1 MTEKRSCPKC
11 GGQYDER
18 SALGSCP
25 RCFGEIAFGAVLGEP
40 EQGATPEL
48 AECAGLFPDLEV
60 LEPLGNGGMGSVF
73 KARQRRLGRSVAL
86 KVLRRD
92 HDRGAEATARF
103 QTEARALAQLRH
115 PSIVGIYDFG
125 QAGSFFYILM
135 EYVAGK
141 NLRQALRSERFS
153 PAKCVDV
160 ALQVCSALEC
170 AHKAGVTHRDIK
182 PENILIDGQDRVA
195 VADFGLST
203 AFEHAEGGLR
213 ITQTGTRLGTAYY
226 MAPEQAE
233 AGDADHRADIYA
245 LGVVLYEMLTG
256 ELPLGHFPAPS
267 QKSAAREDLDHVV
280 LKALSKEPGDR
291 YQSAGEMKADL
302 EALKPRYEEAE
313 ERRLEPP
320 ETIVAR
326 LRRLSL
332 AFFATWF
339 AWAALHA
346 IEPLVEALQPPTDW
360 NRTTAEVLLA
370 DALFVILVIPAWRW
384 FRLLVTRYGLERGQT
399 LVEVLARIGAIC
411 AGGVILWLVLLK
423 LADLFGPPSL
433 YPAIYLAGTL
443 LAPPAVLGVGWVTCR
458 ARAGHETFR
467 GARTAALAGGL
478 SVMLAGFVVVNR
490 SIGWGLGFQAAGA
503 LICGLA
509 ATRLW
514 PIGRL
519 PRSGPARAWVALY
532 LTLCAAAG
540 ASFALFLSPE
550 VHPHVRSFLVVPL
563 AALVFGQ
570 VAVTRALGWIP
581 FFGSR
586 AGEPA
591 GRAWFRPAMFQ
602 VYVAAMAGI
611 GFVASLLPPA
621 ESPGLVLRIPLVI
634 EQAVLVVP
642 DEAGRLLAEV
652 GPDGTVVLVTVKGV
666 EVGRLPGA
674 GQLRLVQWDGGR
686 QAFAVAGER
695 LRYARVKATGSE
707 PGREAI
713 EPAFDLG
720 NPQRVFRAGQKIAQ
734 AGLGLSPDDLT
745 INRLDAVVKEIGR
758 RRPEGSGAIAVDPE
772 RGLVA
777 YAAAGG
783 RIVLE
788 STEAPGRERRVLGA
802 GPTAVRALAFGE
814 DGSRLVSA
822 DEDGT
827 VSVWDL
833 ATGKVAS
840 TQKGVFRPG
849 EPAVLVNGRVL
860 LAVAGD
866 EIRIRV
872 VVGGTEER
880 VLDDGFLCRVSRSWR
895 RLTFGSC
902 NAADLLTFDSD
913 GKRLAAVVED
923 RVEIWDVEAGR
934 LRRTLKGHRGRVSGA
949 RFSGDG
955 HRLVTFSRKDR
966 TIRVWDVS
974 RM

>member
-1 MTEKRSCPKC
+1 MTREARWGPVP
-11 GGQYDER
+11 G
-18 SALGSCP
+18 ALGKSHSG
-25 RCFGEIAFGAVLGEP
+25 RYWGSLEP
-40 EQGATPEL
+40 GATPEL

-103 QTEARALAQLRH
+103 RTEARALAQLRH

-170 AHKAGVTHRDIK
+170 AHKASVTHRDIK
-182 PENILIDGQDRVA
+182 PENILIDGQGRVA
-195 VADFGLST
+195 VADFGLAT
-203 AFEHAEGGLR
+203 AFEHADGGLR

-291 YQSAGEMKADL
+291 YQSASEMKADL
-302 EALKPRYEEAE
+302 EALKPRYEQEE

-326 LRRLSL
+326 FRRLSL
-332 AFFATWF
+332 AFLGTWF
-339 AWAALHA
+339 VWAALHA
-346 IEPLVEALQPPTDW
+346 IEPLAEALRPATDW
-360 NRTTAEVLLA
+360 NRSTAEVLLA
-370 DALFVILVIPAWRW
+370 DALFVILVILAWRW

-433 YPAIYLAGTL
+433 YPAIYLAGIL

-467 GARTAALAGGL
+467 GARTAALGIGL
-478 SVMLAGFVVVNR
+478 LVMLAGFVVVNR
-490 SIGWGLGFQAAGA
+490 STGWGLGFQAAGA
-503 LICGLA
+503 LVYGLA
-509 ATRLW
+509 VTRLW

-532 LTLCAAAG
+532 LALCAAAG

-570 VAVTRALGWIP
+570 VAVSRALGWIP
-581 FFGSR
+581 LVGSR

-591 GRAWFRPAMFQ
+591 GRAWFRPQMFQ

-611 GFVASLLPPA
+611 GFLVSLLPPTDG
-621 ESPGLVLRIPLVI
+621 PGLVSRRIPLAI
-634 EQAVLVVP
+634 EQAVSVIP
-642 DEAGRLLAEV
+642 DETGGVLAEV
-652 GPDGTVVLVTVKGV
+652 GPDGTVAMVTVKGV

-674 GQLRLVQWDGGR
+674 GQPRLVQWDGGR
-686 QAFAVAGER
+686 AAFAVAGEG
-695 LRYARVKATGSE
+695 LQYARVEATGSE
-707 PGREAI
+707 PGRGTI
-713 EPAFDLG
+713 EPVFDLR
-720 NPQRVFRAGQKIAQ
+720 NPRKIVQ
-734 AGLGLSPDDLT
+734 AGLGLSQGDLA
-745 INRLDAVVKEIGR
+745 IDRLDAMVKEIGR
-758 RRPEGSGAIAVDPE
+758 RRPEESGAIAVDPE

-802 GPTAVRALAFGE
+802 GPAALRALAFGE
-814 DGSRLVSA
+814 DGSQLVSA

-833 ATGKVAS
+833 ATGRIVG
-840 TQKGVFRPG
+840 TQKAVLRPG
-849 EPAVLVNGRVL
+849 EPAVLANGRVF

-866 EIRIRV
+866 EIRIRAV
-872 VVGGTEER
+872 GGGTEER

-902 NAADLLTFDSD
+902 NAADLLSFDAD

-923 RVEIWDVEAGR
+923 RVELWDVESGR
-934 LRRTLKGHRGRVSGA
+934 LRRTLKGHRGPVSGA